1 MAVRKIEIKK
11 SYEEVEIGD
20 SIYQIPFDDDSL
32 KKYESFSKEY
42 YAAVKKLE
50 KVNVNNASDKQ
61 LEQLELEN
69 ERLTKQAIEM
79 FLGEGTYSHIYEQ
92 AGRSVFVV
100 AEIVFSLLEVVE
112 EKFQDFQNRGKK
124 YYTK

>member
-20 SIYQIPFDDDSL
+20 SIYKIPFDDDSL

-112 EKFQDFQNRGKK
+112 EKFKDFQNRGKK

>member
-11 SYEEVEIGD
+11 SFEEVEIGD

-61 LEQLELEN
+61 LELLELEN

>member
-20 SIYQIPFDDDSL
+20 SVYQIPFDDDSL

-42 YAAVKKLE
+42 YTAVKKLE